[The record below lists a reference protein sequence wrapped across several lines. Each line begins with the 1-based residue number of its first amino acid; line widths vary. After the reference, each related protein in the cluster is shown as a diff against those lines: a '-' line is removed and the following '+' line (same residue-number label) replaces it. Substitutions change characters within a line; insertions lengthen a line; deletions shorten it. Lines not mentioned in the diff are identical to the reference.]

1 MCGCNNFEAMAAL
14 MMKYGVFEEPEFNAI
29 LDGAMEKIRR

>member
-1 MCGCNNFEAMAAL
+1 MAAL
-14 MMKYGVFEEPEFNAI
+14 MMKYGVFEEPVFNAI